1 MSARNVIQ
9 DTAATVRRL
18 AAQKGVTPLQVF
30 EEELLP
36 ILRRQFHGGRRPGA
50 EISTG
55 ELRKAFLQ

>member
-1 MSARNVIQ
+1 MTAATIREV
-9 DTAATVRRL
+9 AATVRRL
-18 AAQKGVTPLQVF
+18 AAQKGVPPLQVF

-36 ILRRQFHGGRRPGA
+36 ILRVHGHGGRRPGA